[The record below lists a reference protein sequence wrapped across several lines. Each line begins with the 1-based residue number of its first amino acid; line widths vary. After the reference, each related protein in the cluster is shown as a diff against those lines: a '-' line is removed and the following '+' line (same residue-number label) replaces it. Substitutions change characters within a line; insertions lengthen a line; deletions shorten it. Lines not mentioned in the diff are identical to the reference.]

1 MKPETVA
8 PQDLLSL
15 VRGLEDGSDSPQECV
30 DRALERM
37 ESVDDTVAS
46 FLEEPDRRSRLGAA
60 VTALE
65 HSRDSAQA
73 ALYGVPVGVKDLF
86 RTDGHPTRAGSRLPA
101 EVFAGEQAESVNRL
115 VNAGAIVLGKTVTT
129 EFAYFN
135 PGPTAN
141 PWNPAHT
148 PGGSSSGSAAA
159 VAAGIVPLALGT
171 QTIGSVS
178 RPASFCGVVGFKPT
192 TGRIPTDGVVPFSP
206 TFDHV
211 GTFTANVASARLPA
225 RILCDGW
232 TMESESRFEDKLP
245 VLAVVSDAYTE
256 QAEEYSRAAVD
267 RLQKALAAQGYQVQ
281 RIELFPDID
290 EINALHNDLIAS
302 EFAEVHAEWYGEFGE
317 LYSEKSRELLEK
329 GRQIPGARVEEAKER
344 IVAVRSKVEREMD
357 RLGIDL
363 LLSPSTVGEAP
374 EGLEA
379 TGSPIMNLPWTFTGL
394 PTISLPVGLGPRGLP
409 LGVQIA
415 THIGADEAL
424 LGAAEQIEQVAGPVF
439 EQR

>member
-15 VRGLEDGSDSPQECV
+15 ARGLENGSDSPQECV

-46 FLEEPDRRSRLGAA
+46 FLEEPDRRSRLGAT

-65 HSRDSAQA
+65 HSRERAHK
-73 ALYGVPVGVKDLF
+73 ALHGVPVGVKDLF
-86 RTDGHPTRAGSRLPA
+86 RADGLPTRAGSRLPA

-115 VNAGAIVLGKTVTT
+115 VDAGAIVLGKTVTT
-129 EFAYFN
+129 EFAYFE

-192 TGRIPTDGVVPFSP
+192 TGRIPADGVVPFSP
-206 TFDHV
+206 TVDHV
-211 GTFTANVASARLPA
+211 GTFTANVGSARYAA

-232 TMESESRFEDKLP
+232 KPESEGHFDRGRS
-245 VLAVVSDAYTE
+245 VLAVVSDAYTSQSE
-256 QAEEYSRAAVD
+256 DYARQAVD
-267 RLQKALAAQGYQVQ
+267 RVAETLGSQGYEVQ
-281 RIELFPDID
+281 RVELFPDIE
-290 EINALHNDLIAS
+290 EINALHNDLIAA
-302 EFAEVHAEWYGEFGE
+302 EFAHVHADWYEKYGE
-317 LYSEKSRELLEK
+317 LYSAKSRELFEK
-329 GRQIPGARVEEAKER
+329 GRRITASRAEEARER
-344 IVAVRSKVEREMD
+344 IVALRSRVECDMD
-357 RLGIDL
+357 RLGVDL
-363 LLSPSTVGEAP
+363 YLSPSTVGEAP
-374 EGLEA
+374 EGLHA

-394 PTISLPVGLGPRGLP
+394 PTVSLPAGLGPRGLP
-409 LGVQIA
+409 LGVQMA
-415 THIGADEAL
+415 AHSGTDEAL
-424 LGAAEQIEQVAGPVF
+424 LGAADDIERIVGPIF
-439 EQR
+439 EEH